1 MTTEVSYTDN
11 ASERQGFKGVI
22 TDEGLEMILQV
33 LEWLDKLACEAE
45 TKGIQLYEITED
57 MNPMGPTL
65 L

>member
-1 MTTEVSYTDN
+1 MTTEVSYADN
-11 ASERQGFKGVI
+11 ASGRQGFEGVI
-22 TDEGLEMILQV
+22 TDEGLEMFLQA
-33 LEWLDKLACEAE
+33 LEWLDKLACEAG